1 MQELIRRYHT
11 DEEMEEKKQLRGKRK
26 AARAK
31 NRKTKPDYSVNRKI
45 VFSKN

>member
-1 MQELIRRYHT
+1 MQEPIRRYHT

-31 NRKTKPDYSVNRKI
+31 KRNTKPDSVNRKI